1 MLKSPKEH
9 KPCGRT
15 ESTVKILV
23 FSDSHGNTSRMKE
36 AIEANLP
43 SCKMIIH
50 LGDGVRDIS
59 YVSSFFPELP
69 VISLQGNGETFKKD
83 VRIFDECGVRFICM
97 HGHSYRVKMGLEY
110 AIYAAREAE
119 ADILLY
125 GHTHVAHD
133 TVSELEG
140 GKKLRIFNP
149 GSIGRGYPPS
159 YGIID
164 ISRNGTISTSHVV
177 L

>member
-1 MLKSPKEH
+1 M
-9 KPCGRT
+9 
-15 ESTVKILV
+15 KILV

-50 LGDGVRDIS
+50 LGDGERDIS
-59 YVSSFFPELP
+59 YVSSFFPQLP
-69 VISLQGNGETFKKD
+69 VVSLKGNGETFKRD

-97 HGHSYRVKMGLEY
+97 HGHSFKVKMGMEY
-110 AIYAAREAE
+110 AIYAAREAG

-125 GHTHVAHD
+125 GHTHAAHNE
-133 TVSELEG
+133 TVELEG
-140 GKKLRIFNP
+140 GRVLRVFNP

-164 ISRNGTISTSHVV
+164 ITKSGNITVSHV
-177 L
+177 LL